1 MLRSR
6 AILTALLI
14 TIIGHSSYSSLQAYP
29 HRDHDSEEEQLPE
42 GTDFRAAKSRP
53 AANAAA
59 LAGRDAGG
67 RARGTAKGRM
77 AMAALAPA
85 FDPTMIPGPDP
96 VKLAMEDIAGVKAE
110 RDGGLWLAGDMREG
124 FSRLQWIAGQKDAEL
139 LSVAGDGKVTLS
151 HELLMRR
158 SGADRAGAG
167 ARFVIAEYI
176 KVNEGLYL
184 LAQLMA
190 AENRYCLFLGE
201 RVPTAGDDIEIDGAI
216 NLDNNFD
223 TRINTYRKDGMKL
236 PKECPPEGF
245 DSLVAINPAARWYNL
260 RVRRLVPDGIIVF
273 HELAEALAKVDY
285 GLDYLPDGLRSGAH
299 DIAVQR
305 ELKLQSQR
313 PNSDTVTTL
322 GSNVVFKNRE
332 SLLKFKAE
340 HETAGHKR

>member
-14 TIIGHSSYSSLQAYP
+14 SIIGQFCYSSSQAYP
-29 HRDHDSEEEQLPE
+29 HRNHNSEVDQLPE

-53 AANAAA
+53 AANAAV
-59 LAGRDAGG
+59 LAGRAGG
-67 RARGTAKGRM
+67 PGARGSTKGGL
-77 AMAALAPA
+77 AIAALAPE

-110 RDGGLWLAGDMREG
+110 RNGGLWLAGDIREG
-124 FSRLQWIAGQKDAEL
+124 FTRLQWIAGQKDSGL

-151 HELLMRR
+151 HDLLMHR

-176 KVNEGLYL
+176 KANEGLYL
-184 LAQLMA
+184 LAQVMA

-201 RVPTAGDDIEIDGAI
+201 RVPTAGDDIAVDGAI

-223 TRINTYRKDGMKL
+223 TRINTYRRDGMKL
-236 PKECPPEGF
+236 PNESPPEGF
-245 DSLVAINPAARWYNL
+245 DSLVAINPTARWYNL

-273 HELAEALAKVDY
+273 HELAEALAKVEY

-305 ELKLQSQR
+305 ELKLQSER
-313 PNSDTVTTL
+313 PDSDTVTTL
-322 GSNVVFKNRE
+322 GSNVVFKDRE

-340 HETAGHKR
+340 HDTAGHKR